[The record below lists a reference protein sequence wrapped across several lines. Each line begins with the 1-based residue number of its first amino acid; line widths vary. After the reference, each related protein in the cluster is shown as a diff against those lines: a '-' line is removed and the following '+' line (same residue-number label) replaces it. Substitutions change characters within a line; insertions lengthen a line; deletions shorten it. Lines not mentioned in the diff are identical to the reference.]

1 MSETDRAGEI
11 NLAAL
16 HEAINERAPDRECL
30 VWGDRRFTW
39 SEVTERTRRLANG
52 LIDRGLG
59 TVVERPELD
68 NHESGQDHLAIYL
81 TNGNEYLESML
92 GAYKARVAPF
102 NVNYRY
108 VAEELT
114 YLLNDAN
121 AAGIVVHSR
130 FAPTLASVR
139 DALPNLRVV
148 IQVPD
153 DSGEPLLPGAEWYE
167 DVLASASPDQPTVEW
182 SPDDLYILYTG
193 GTTGMPKGVLW
204 RQADAAVAAFGI
216 KNTAQDTEFES
227 VDAVADWATS
237 DKPSMRF
244 LPAPPFMHG
253 AGHWNAFSAWGRGD
267 PVIIQSVTDRLD
279 PVDLF
284 ETIERERAS
293 FLLIVGDAFAQP
305 LLDELDAN
313 PARYDLSSLQVVLSG
328 GAALSAP
335 RKARLLEHLPQ
346 LTVIDGVGSSEAGGQ
361 LRQTTAKGDRVS
373 TGTFLPDPNSVIMSD
388 DFAELLEAGHD
399 EPGWLGKRGRIP
411 LGYLG
416 DAPKTAATFP
426 EIDGVRFS
434 VPGDRARLRSDGLI
448 ELLGRESVTVN
459 SGGEK
464 IFVEEVEAALM
475 HHPAVYDV
483 VVAGRPS
490 DRWGAEVVAIVRL
503 RDGTQATAEELL
515 SEAAE
520 HLARYKLPKEIIFT
534 DEVVRSPAGKADYRW
549 AKALATGTSTDG
561 PA

>member
-1 MSETDRAGEI
+1 MTEI

-16 HEAINERAPDRECL
+16 HEAIAERDPDRECL
-30 VWGDRRFTW
+30 VWGDRRFSW

-59 TVVERPELD
+59 VVHERNTLA

-81 TNGNEYLESML
+81 TNGNEYLECML

-114 YLLNDAN
+114 YLLKDAK
-121 AAGIVVHSR
+121 ASAIVVHSR
-130 FAPTLASVR
+130 FAPTLASILA
-139 DALPNLRVV
+139 DLPDLRII

-153 DSGEPLLPGAEWYE
+153 ESGESLLSGAEWYD
-167 DVLASASPDQPTVEW
+167 DVLAASSGERTAVDW

-216 KNTAQDTEFES
+216 RNTAADAEFES
-227 VDAVADWATS
+227 IVAAAEWATS
-237 DKPSMRF
+237 AASEMRF

-267 PVIIQSVTDRLD
+267 PVIIQEITDRLD
-279 PVDLF
+279 PADIF
-284 ETIERERAS
+284 ATIERERVT
-293 FLLIVGDAFAQP
+293 FLLIVGDAYAQP
-305 LLDELDAN
+305 MLDELAAHAD
-313 PARYDLSSLQVVLSG
+313 RYDLSSLKIVLSG

-335 RKARLLEHLPQ
+335 RKARLLELLPEI
-346 LTVIDGVGSSEAGGQ
+346 TVIDGVGSSEAGGQ
-361 LRQTTAKGDRVS
+361 LRQATAKGGAAS
-373 TGTFLPDPNSVIMSD
+373 TGTFIPDPNSVIVND
-388 DFAELLEAGHD
+388 DFTALLAAGHD
-399 EPGWLGKRGRIP
+399 EAGWLAKRGRIP

-416 DAPKTAATFP
+416 DAAKTAATFP
-426 EIDGVRFS
+426 EIGGQRYS
-434 VPGDRARLRSDGLI
+434 VPGDRARLRNDGLI

-483 VVAGRPS
+483 VVTGRPS
-490 DRWGAEVVAIVRL
+490 DRWGSEVVAIVRL
-503 RDGTQATAEELL
+503 RKG
-515 SEAAE
+515 SEASQSELVDEASK
-520 HLARYKLPKEIIFT
+520 HLARYKLPKAVIFT
-534 DEVVRSPAGKADYRW
+534 PEVVRSPAGKADYRW
-549 AKALATGTSTDG
+549 AKAMATSGGAGTDG
-561 PA
+561 SVAS

>member
-1 MSETDRAGEI
+1 MSEI

-16 HEAINERAPDRECL
+16 HEAIAERDPDRECL
-30 VWGDRRFTW
+30 VWRDHRFTW
-39 SEVTERTRRLANG
+39 RQVTDRTRRLANG

-59 TVVERPELD
+59 QVTDRASID

-108 VAEELT
+108 VAEELI
-114 YLLNDAN
+114 YLLTDAQTV
-121 AAGIVVHSR
+121 AIVVHSR
-130 FAPTLASVR
+130 FAPVLASVR
-139 DALPNLRVV
+139 DQLPDLRVI

-153 DSGEPLLPGAEWYE
+153 DSNEPLLEGAEWYE
-167 DVLASASPDQPTVEW
+167 DVLASSSPERPDVEW

-216 KNTAQDTEFES
+216 KDAKAGVEFAS
-227 VDAVADWATS
+227 VDDAADWATS
-237 DKPSMRF
+237 DRPGLRF

-267 PVIIQSVTDRLD
+267 PVIIQSITDRLD
-279 PVDLF
+279 PHDIFSTV
-284 ETIERERAS
+284 EAERVS
-293 FLLIVGDAFAQP
+293 FMLIVGDAYAQP
-305 LLDELDAN
+305 LLDHLEAD
-313 PARYDLSSLQVVLSG
+313 PDRYDLSSLKVVLSG

-335 RKARLLEHLPQ
+335 RKAKLLERLPH

-361 LRQTTAKGDRVS
+361 LRQSTTSGGATS
-373 TGTFLPDPNSVIMSD
+373 TGTFERDAQSVIVSD
-388 DFAELLEAGHD
+388 DLTTHLEAGHD
-399 EPGWLGKRGRIP
+399 APGWLAKVGRIP

-416 DAPKTAATFP
+416 DAAKTAATFP
-426 EIDGVRFS
+426 EIDGHRHS

-448 ELLGRESVTVN
+448 ELLGRESVTIN

-503 RDGTQATAEELL
+503 RDGAVATESDLIE
-515 SEAAE
+515 EAAK
-520 HLARYKLPKEIIFT
+520 HLARYKLPKSVIIAS
-534 DEVVRSPAGKADYRW
+534 EVVRSPAGKADYRW
-549 AKALATGTSTDG
+549 AKAVAAGDLEPT
-561 PA
+561 